1 MVTWLQRLR
10 TLVGTF
16 WLTVARKNKIVDSVL
31 TVVSALCTLKDNAV
45 MDYLVGRLCKRAKS
59 KRHSTP
65 SVLLVRASSIHRA
78 EADIKDIFNGT
89 KKVGDLAD
97 TGKWMFRS
105 GRRLDDVGVISAKV
119 SPTLE
124 PVEEIPSTVDGNVVT
139 LAENPS
145 NTGVQRS
152 EELLG
157 NDSSK
162 PPETVYRFFCWE
174 KESDVRRENVNSILG
189 LPFTG
194 EAADIAWEIHVLG
207 ATVYN
212 AKRLLAS
219 LTGCVVAV
227 ESGTISKIR
236 EVGGTTRVSIGD
248 REYVD
253 ITGKPCN
260 LSVGDA
266 VEKGDVLFGKLVT
279 YYGGELPSSDVVP
292 SIRVM
297 TDVGELT
304 AENREIDVLG
314 TKFHDE
320 ESGLNFLPLSGDED
334 KVNAYILRCRE
345 IARDANAPRVP
356 VPDVV
361 NPALFVLGTLRARRY
376 CCIVVPDASSPLLE
390 DAVRHIRRNTPSG
403 AMLSLIFNTGVEAV
417 ALPEV
422 TADAESAVSV
432 EAEASI
438 PDTMSAD
445 ADSKELV

>member
-1 MVTWLQRLR
+1 MNWTARIRELIGAFWFRVLSDKELSSSTTG
-10 TLVGTF
+10 TLGLLF
-16 WLTVARKNKIVDSVL
+16 SLLENRYRNWVAYRFGKRETKRVEDLPKLLSVSEDSVYEEGVPL
-31 TVVSALCTLKDNAV
+31 EKITRGEAV
-45 MDYLVGRLCKRAKS
+45 LGDVQEA
-59 KRHSTP
+59 HN
-65 SVLLVRASSIHRA
+65 SVLETGRPC
-78 EADIKDIFNGT
+78 D
-89 KKVGDLAD
+89 DL
-97 TGKWMFRS
+97 GLLSRS
-105 GRRLDDVGVISAKV
+105 TLDDAPLIRDKDFRVDNTRI
-119 SPTLE
+119 TLE
-124 PVEEIPSTVDGNVVT
+124 KPLIDYGFQTASVVG
-139 LAENPS
+139 ADASGMPH
-145 NTGVQRS
+145 V
-152 EELLG
+152 
-157 NDSSK
+157 
-162 PPETVYRFFCWE
+162 VYKLFGWG
-174 KESDVRRENVNSILG
+174 KDKDVRRENVNDILG

-194 EAADIAWEIHVLG
+194 EAADIAWEIHVQG
-207 ATVYN
+207 STVYN

-219 LTGCVVAV
+219 LTGCLVAV
-227 ESGTISKIR
+227 NSGVIVRIH
-236 EVGGTTRVSIGD
+236 EAGGTTTVRIGEQ
-248 REYVD
+248 EYVD
-253 ITGKPCN
+253 TTGKPCN
-260 LSVGDA
+260 FSVGD
-266 VEKGDVLFGKLVT
+266 VVKKGDVLFGGLHV
-279 YYGGELPSSDVVP
+279 YYDGELPPSDVVP

-304 AENREIDVLG
+304 AENREMDVSG

-320 ESGLNFLPLSGDED
+320 ESGLNFLPLSGDEG